1 MRNWKDQRSNNYDW
15 VLSTQTSTAPWPR
28 GSSRQVCSQHK
39 SRWRTSITSAWEI
52 TLYATTLHFLHHSL
66 TVTVYCWK
74 LVNADQ
80 FCKQTNLCSALYT
93 SAVNMT
99 LPAFAAERR
108 AAAPCCWCHMHAR
121 RVPLLLSAGASLRST
136 SPARGALSSKPA
148 GVTVI
153 GRWDRETDRRTLDPS
168 TVSYIPCS
176 PHTIPAVSTDHVRL
190 THN

>member
-93 SAVNMT
+93 SAVT
-99 LPAFAAERR
+99 WHCP
-108 AAAPCCWCHMHAR
+108 H
-121 RVPLLLSAGASLRST
+121 LLLSAVLRRPAAGAICMHGGYRCCWAPAPPYDRHLLLAGRSAANP
-136 SPARGALSSKPA
+136 PAL
-148 GVTVI
+148 
-153 GRWDRETDRRTLDPS
+153 L
-168 TVSYIPCS
+168 
-176 PHTIPAVSTDHVRL
+176 L
-190 THN
+190 

>member
-1 MRNWKDQRSNNYDW
+1 M
-15 VLSTQTSTAPWPR
+15 
-28 GSSRQVCSQHK
+28 
-39 SRWRTSITSAWEI
+39 
-52 TLYATTLHFLHHSL
+52 
-66 TVTVYCWK
+66 
-74 LVNADQ
+74 
-80 FCKQTNLCSALYT
+80 CSALYT

-153 GRWDRETDRRTLDPS
+153 GRWDRETDRRTDG
-168 TVSYIPCS
+168 
-176 PHTIPAVSTDHVRL
+176 RL
-190 THN
+190 TRRPFHIYLALRILYRQCQLIMSDLHITSGNDLLLQKSRLKYDLRKFYFISRIVDHWNILLK